1 MERKT
6 IPASSRNDRRSRERS
21 IARSSSAAP
30 FTTADT
36 PDTDFVMTPDGMTSH
51 KTHGGKRVK
60 KSDIG
65 EDMDMDNTDDKMM
78 EEMDDDMAEL
88 QDQVWR
94 DTTKKTRAKLTVSKW
109 SYFHLLFY

>member
-1 MERKT
+1 
-6 IPASSRNDRRSRERS
+6 
-21 IARSSSAAP
+21 
-30 FTTADT
+30 
-36 PDTDFVMTPDGMTSH
+36 MTPDGISSH